1 MPIESRRLDSGRR
14 CSKAIASASEG
25 VALLEDHDAVNAAR
39 PRSQYVFEVV
49 CHLNFP
55 VADVQ

>member
-1 MPIESRRLDSGRR
+1 MPRQWPQMQQSN
-14 CSKAIASASEG
+14 CSASEG